1 MWRLIEMA
9 RKWLGN
15 IRGPK
20 GPQGEKGE
28 KGPQGPQGIPGPKGE
43 KGDIPNMDLYVKAD
57 KVYTKE
63 ETDSKINGK
72 VDKQE
77 LNKYLSKETW
87 DSRFEFNDVFVA
99 PTKIKF
105 NASLNGLSIEFEKVK
120 NIKFGDAK
128 LKDYYDKNDCDDLFQ
143 KKGDYA
149 LKGDIPEA
157 QDLTPYAKKT
167 DLINKIEKK
176 DIYQENFIKLPDGT
190 LIGIETKSGGVN
202 NSSNSPI
209 NTKDLEDEIGNE
221 PSIKPSTKHH

>member
-63 ETDSKINGK
+63 EVDDKLDKKENKI
-72 VDKQE
+72 VDEIEGYFKIFVE
-77 LNKYLSKETW
+77 
-87 DSRFEFNDVFVA
+87 DEFYQKA
-99 PTKIKF
+99 
-105 NASLNGLSIEFEKVK
+105 E
-120 NIKFGDAK
+120 
-128 LKDYYDKNDCDDLFQ
+128 CDRLFQ

-190 LIGIETKSGGVN
+190 LIGIETKSGGG
-202 NSSNSPI
+202 
-209 NTKDLEDEIGNE
+209 K
-221 PSIKPSTKHH
+221 

>member
-28 KGPQGPQGIPGPKGE
+28 KGPQGPQGIQGPKGE

-63 ETDSKINGK
+63 ETDSKINKK
-72 VDKQE
+72 VDKEE
-77 LNKYLSKETW
+77 L
-87 DSRFEFNDVFVA
+87 
-99 PTKIKF
+99 
-105 NASLNGLSIEFEKVK
+105 GVK
-120 NIKFGDAK
+120 
-128 LKDYYDKNDCDDLFQ
+128 LMDYYDKNDCDDLFQ

-149 LKGDIPEA
+149 LKSDIPKS

-190 LIGIETKSGGVN
+190 LIGIETKSGGG
-202 NSSNSPI
+202 
-209 NTKDLEDEIGNE
+209 K
-221 PSIKPSTKHH
+221 

>member
-28 KGPQGPQGIPGPKGE
+28 KGPQGPQGIQGPKGE

-72 VDKQE
+72 ANTEE
-77 LNKYLSKETW
+77 LNKYLPKETW

-105 NASLNGLSIEFEKVK
+105 NAFLDNLSIESENV
-120 NIKFGDAK
+120 NYIKFGDAK
-128 LKDYYDKNDCDDLFQ
+128 LKDYYDKKDCDDLFQ

-149 LKGDIPEA
+149 LKSDIPKA

-176 DIYQENFIKLPDGT
+176 DIYQENMLKFPDGT

-202 NSSNSPI
+202 NNPI

-221 PSIKPSTKHH
+221 PSIKHP

>member
-1 MWRLIEMA
+1 MA

-28 KGPQGPQGIPGPKGE
+28 KGPQGPQGIQGPKGE

-87 DSRFEFNDVFVA
+87 DSRFEFNDVFVT

-149 LKGDIPEA
+149 LKGDIPKA
-157 QDLTPYAKKT
+157 QDLTPYAKKS
-167 DLINKIEKK
+167 
-176 DIYQENFIKLPDGT
+176 DIYQEDMIKLPDGT

-202 NSSNSPI
+202 DNPTPPGPNIPEEHYPKLKPDDDSTIPPDDVVVPDFSP
-209 NTKDLEDEIGNE
+209 
-221 PSIKPSTKHH
+221 KPKHP

>member
-28 KGPQGPQGIPGPKGE
+28 KGPQGPQGIQGPKGE

-63 ETDSKINGK
+63 EVDDKLEDKLDKIGLDLRLNLIGDDFYK
-72 VDKQE
+72 KDECDK
-77 LNKYLSKETW
+77 
-87 DSRFEFNDVFVA
+87 
-99 PTKIKF
+99 
-105 NASLNGLSIEFEKVK
+105 
-120 NIKFGDAK
+120 
-128 LKDYYDKNDCDDLFQ
+128 LFQ
-143 KKGDYA
+143 KKGNYA
-149 LKGDIPEA
+149 LKSDMPKA

-176 DIYQENFIKLPDGT
+176 DIYQENMIKLPDGT
-190 LIGIETKSGGVN
+190 LIGIETKAGGVN
-202 NSSNSPI
+202 DRPNIIEPDSGENARPDPYVP
-209 NTKDLEDEIGNE
+209 TQPQDGVPPDEVE
-221 PSIKPSTKHH
+221 PPFSTAHP

>member
-28 KGPQGPQGIPGPKGE
+28 KGPQGPQGIQGPKGE

-63 ETDSKINGK
+63 EVDDKLDKKENKI
-72 VDKQE
+72 VDEIEGYFKILIE
-77 LNKYLSKETW
+77 
-87 DSRFEFNDVFVA
+87 DEFYQKA
-99 PTKIKF
+99 
-105 NASLNGLSIEFEKVK
+105 E
-120 NIKFGDAK
+120 
-128 LKDYYDKNDCDDLFQ
+128 CDRLFQ
-143 KKGDYA
+143 KKGNYA
-149 LKGDIPEA
+149 LKSDIPKA
-157 QDLTPYAKKT
+157 QDLTSYAKKEDLTPYAKKT

-190 LIGIETKSGGVN
+190 LIGIETKSGGG
-202 NSSNSPI
+202 
-209 NTKDLEDEIGNE
+209 K
-221 PSIKPSTKHH
+221 

>member
-28 KGPQGPQGIPGPKGE
+28 KGPQGPQGIQGPKGE

-63 ETDSKINGK
+63 EVDDKLEDKLDKIGLDLRLNLIGDDFYK
-72 VDKQE
+72 KDECDK
-77 LNKYLSKETW
+77 
-87 DSRFEFNDVFVA
+87 
-99 PTKIKF
+99 
-105 NASLNGLSIEFEKVK
+105 
-120 NIKFGDAK
+120 
-128 LKDYYDKNDCDDLFQ
+128 LFQ
-143 KKGDYA
+143 KKGNYA
-149 LKGDIPEA
+149 LKSDIPKA

-202 NSSNSPI
+202 NNPI

-221 PSIKPSTKHH
+221 PSIKHP